1 MARRPTLQPPRAWTR
16 RTERLLAAR
25 HVRESIV
32 SLAGLLHRPVENQS
46 GAEIGRLVDIV
57 ARWSDDQP
65 YPPVTGL
72 LVKVGRRIA
81 FVDADAI
88 ERFRHG
94 DVCLRSSR
102 LDLRDFERRP
112 GEVLLAHDI
121 LDHQLVDVDG
131 VQVVRAAD
139 LYLAPVRGRIRLVGV
154 DVSLNS
160 LLRRLGPAR
169 WRSRPTPGKVVD
181 WAAIQPFGDGSGEVR
196 LRTSHE
202 GLRRLRPGEL
212 ADLLED
218 LGRPA
223 RQELL
228 AALEPERA
236 ADALEEMDP
245 EELEALLREAPP
257 EQAAGLVAS
266 MEPDEAV
273 DALRDLG
280 AEERQELL
288 DNMPSE
294 IADHLSGLLDYGED
308 TAGGIMTTT
317 VAVAPLDSTVED
329 VRRRLV
335 ELSEHRGDVDA
346 VAVVDGEGRFL
357 GDLTLFE
364 VAVSPPA
371 TAVSDLLEERTPV
384 TVRVDAPLPEVAAQL
399 VEARQ
404 LSVVVVDD
412 EDRPV
417 GRILA
422 DDMVDALL
430 PERGRFHFPR
440 LLQ

>member
-1 MARRPTLQPPRAWTR
+1 MRAR
-16 RTERLLAAR
+16 RTERLLATR
-25 HVRESIV
+25 QVREAIV
-32 SLAGLLHRPVENQS
+32 SLAGLMGRPVVNQG
-46 GAEIGRLVDIV
+46 GAEIGRLHDIV
-57 ARWSDDQP
+57 VRWSDDEL

-72 LVKVGRRIA
+72 VVRVGRRLA
-81 FVDADAI
+81 FVDAGAI
-88 ERFRHG
+88 ERFTHG

-102 LDLRDFERRP
+102 LDLRDYQRRP
-112 GEVLLAHDI
+112 GEVLIAKDL

-131 VQVVRAAD
+131 VQVVRASD
-139 LYLAPVRGRIRLVGV
+139 LYLANVRGRLRLVGV
-154 DVSLNS
+154 DVSVNS
-160 LLRRLGPAR
+160 LVRRLGPAR
-169 WRSRPTPGKVVD
+169 WRTRPTPGRVID
-181 WAAIQPFGDGSGEVR
+181 WAAIQPFGDGTNLVR

-202 GLRRLRPGEL
+202 GLHRLRPGEL

-228 AALEPERA
+228 AHLDPEQA

-257 EQAAGLVAS
+257 EQAAELVAS

-280 AEERQELL
+280 EAEREELLANMPADVADQLTELL
-288 DNMPSE
+288 DYP
-294 IADHLSGLLDYGED
+294 ADS
-308 TAGGIMTTT
+308 AGGIMTTIVVT
-317 VAVAPLDSTVED
+317 AGLDENVDSVCQRLRD
-329 VRRRLV
+329 VR
-335 ELSEHRGDVDA
+335 EHRGDLDA
-346 VAVVDGEGRFL
+346 VAVVDPEGRFL
-357 GDLTLFE
+357 GDLPLYDLA
-364 VAVSPPA
+364 VADRLTPVA
-371 TAVSDLLEERTPV
+371 ELLVDTTPV
-384 TVRVDAPLPEVAAQL
+384 TVKPDAPLRDVAAHL

-404 LSVVVVDD
+404 LSIVVVDD
-412 EDRPV
+412 EGRPQ

-430 PERGRFHFPR
+430 PERGRLHFPR